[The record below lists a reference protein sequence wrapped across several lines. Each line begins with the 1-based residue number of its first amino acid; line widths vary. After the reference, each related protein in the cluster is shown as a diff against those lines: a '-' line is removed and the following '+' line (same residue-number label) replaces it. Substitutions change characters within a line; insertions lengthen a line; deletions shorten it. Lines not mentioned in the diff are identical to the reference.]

1 MTGEFRACIDNE
13 ALHTVFERLDA
24 EARDH
29 SGRVS
34 SYSAILARAMGM
46 SVQQIATV
54 ARGALLHEIGILAI
68 PEAIVRKPAKLSA
81 DEQAIMREHCV
92 RGYEMVRQVPLLEEE
107 AEIVY
112 AHRERFDGTGYPRGL
127 KGDAILI
134 GARIVAIADTF
145 DMYVS
150 DRPHRPEAAFNS
162 ARAEICRW
170 SGNSFDPRVV
180 ELFASIPTEIW
191 QSLQGKSQA

>member
-13 ALHTVFERLDA
+13 ALHTAFERLDA

-127 KGDAILI
+127 KGVRL
-134 GARIVAIADTF
+134 
-145 DMYVS
+145 Y
-150 DRPHRPEAAFNS
+150 
-162 ARAEICRW
+162 
-170 SGNSFDPRVV
+170 
-180 ELFASIPTEIW
+180 
-191 QSLQGKSQA
+191 

>member
-13 ALHTVFERLDA
+13 ARHTAFERLDA

-46 SVQQIATV
+46 SVQDVVTV

-81 DEQAIMREHCV
+81 DEQAIMREHSFH
-92 RGYEMVRQVPLLEEE
+92 GHEMVRREKLAAE

-112 AHRERFDGTGYPRGL
+112 SHHERFDGTGYPRGL
-127 KGDAILI
+127 KGEAIPL
-134 GARIVAIADTF
+134 GARIVSIADTF
-145 DMYVS
+145 DTFIS
-150 DRPHRPEAAFNS
+150 DRPHRPEQAINAA
-162 ARAEICRW
+162 RIQVCHR
-170 SGNSFDPRVV
+170 SGNSFDPRLV
-180 ELFASIPTEIW
+180 ELFASTPNEIW
-191 QSLQGKSQA
+191 QSLRGTSQT